1 MLEIL
6 NAEYSRRKFFTN
18 FSHARYDSSAGNGAG
33 LKGLEMFDIRCPQLF
48 PREPLAATAMR
59 CRIFAAH
66 SVVASGIGEVLSG
79 FVVLTND
86 PSGGPGM

>member
-1 MLEIL
+1 LLESL

-18 FSHARYDSSAGNGAG
+18 FSQARYDPSAGNGAG

-48 PREPLAATAMR
+48 PRQPLAATAMR
-59 CRIFAAH
+59 CRILAAH